1 MTPLLRSSANLA
13 GIPLVAVKRL
23 FGSFLAIGW
32 MGQQIDHAPTFSW
45 HYDDC
50 D

>member
-1 MTPLLRSSANLA
+1 MTHLLQSSAKLA
-13 GIPLVAVKRL
+13 GIPLVSVKRL
-23 FGSFLAIGW
+23 FGSFLANGW
-32 MGQQIDHAPTFSW
+32 MGQQMDYGPNFSW